1 MVNMLALVALSSCS
15 EDLGITSV
23 KEAETLDPGKK
34 FSITASMSG
43 ADNQL
48 TRAIFVPSTQSDLEQ
63 NGFNVTMYT
72 QTAKNAWKTTDN
84 ESGKLLFTASEG
96 TYGNAKAMWTESGR
110 NDLYA
115 VYSYRNSVYYDQSN
129 SNHIQGDKG
138 VYPLDGDPVVGHF
151 NGSYQSSIPLDLY
164 HIGAQV
170 RLDVEN
176 KSDYDIVVSGELD
189 SFYAAYATNF
199 TWKDPIDYT
208 LSNGTKVKKLP
219 NDCWKVSENNF
230 CSLALGTSAGS
241 VKEPFTNQS
250 GVKTLVRVNT
260 IPILY
265 KSSSENYPDT
275 QVKFT
280 IYWYKDG
287 VAQDPIIYTKKV
299 EELQAGVCH
308 IFKLNIEGKL
318 FPKPVLAKEV
328 NVDEWTD
335 SSVEWTVKPWEQKKV
350 CLNVSSNDETMGT
363 VNLSGSNQIAC
374 GEKVTLKATPKA
386 GYKFV
391 KWSDG
396 NTKAT
401 RDLEVNSDLT
411 LKAIFAKYKKL
422 YVQTNTA
429 WQVTDA
435 DAMKLQE
442 DGHTWKATIVADA
455 STTGFVVPTGTGYS
469 DKVFNL
475 DKATTGKLKLQ
486 SPTDTYVY
494 IPITEGTWSFTFND
508 KTLEY
513 TLTKVKSVLDLK
525 SESQSCVDQYNND
538 YDGDIY
544 SFDNIKEESK
554 AAIRAAVDKLKEL
567 ITKESVTADELQKA
581 IDKYRYEIEH
591 IQRTDTEV
599 DIEDPKVG

>member
-1 MVNMLALVALSSCS
+1 MVSMLALVALSSCS

-48 TRAIFVPSTQSDLEQ
+48 TRGIFVPSTQSDLEQ
-63 NGFNVTMYT
+63 KGFNVTMYT

-115 VYSYRNSVYYDQSN
+115 VYSYMNSVYYDQSN
-129 SNHIQGDKG
+129 SNHIQGDNG

-151 NGSYQSSIPLDLY
+151 NGSYQSAIPLDLY

-199 TWKDPIDYT
+199 TWKDPIDYK

-230 CSLALGTSAGS
+230 CSLALGKSAGS

-265 KSSSENYPDT
+265 KSTSEKYPDT

-287 VAQDPIIYTKKV
+287 VAQEPIVYTKKV

-308 IFKLNIEGKL
+308 IYKLNIEGKL
-318 FPKPVLAKEV
+318 FPKAVLAKEV

-363 VNLSGSNQIAC
+363 VNLNGSNQIAC

-396 NTKAT
+396 NTNAT
-401 RDLEVNSDLT
+401 RELEVNSDLT
-411 LKAIFAKYKKL
+411 LKAIFAKYKAL

-429 WQVTDA
+429 YMVSDA
-435 DAMKLQE
+435 DAMSLQE
-442 DGHTWKATIVADA
+442 DGHTWKATITAGA
-455 STTGFVVPTGTGYS
+455 GTTGFVVPTGTGYT

-475 DKATTGKLKLQ
+475 DKENAGKLKLL

-494 IPITEGTWSFTFND
+494 IPITEGTWTFVFND

-513 TLTKVKSVLDLK
+513 TLTKAKSVSDLK
-525 SESQSCVDQYNND
+525 SEAQACVDQYNKE
-538 YDGDIY
+538 YGDIY
-544 SFDNIKEESK
+544 EFDNVKEISK
-554 AAIRAAVDKLKEL
+554 ASIKAAVDKLKEL
-567 ITKESVTADELQKA
+567 LTKESVTADELQKA